1 MPIDEALAHILTAA
15 AAKAASRA
23 YAPYS
28 RFQVGA
34 ALLFDDGA
42 IVTGANVEN
51 ASYGLSCCAERNAL
65 FRAISESGPSRRI
78 EAVAVYHDG
87 AEACPPCGACLQVM
101 SEFAGDGCVVYFS
114 QGSEFRSA
122 LLDELLPVRFNK
134 GQLVNQEKADPSLRS
149 G

>member
-1 MPIDEALAHILTAA
+1 MPLDAPLIETLTATATEA
-15 AAKAASRA
+15 AARA

-42 IVTGANVEN
+42 IVSGANVEN

-65 FRAISESGPSRRI
+65 FRAISEQGPSRRI
-78 EAVAVYHDG
+78 AAVAVFHDG

-101 SEFAGDGCVVYFS
+101 SEFAIESCVVFFS
-114 QGSEFRSA
+114 HGSEFRSA
-122 LLDELLPVRFNK
+122 LFDELLPVRFNK
-134 GQLVNQEKADPSLRS
+134 AQLE
-149 G
+149 

>member
-1 MPIDEALAHILTAA
+1 MPLDAPLIETLTATATGA
-15 AAKAASRA
+15 AARA

-42 IVTGANVEN
+42 IVAGANVEN

-65 FRAISESGPSRRI
+65 FRAISEQGPSRRI
-78 EAVAVYHDG
+78 AAVAVFHDG

-101 SEFAGDGCVVYFS
+101 SEFASESCVVFFS
-114 QGSEFRSA
+114 HGSEFRSA
-122 LLDELLPVRFNK
+122 LFDELLPVRFNK
-134 GQLVNQEKADPSLRS
+134 AQLE
-149 G
+149 